1 MTTKQFTVCG
11 TSKLNGE
18 YKVRFANDSL
28 RIKVLAKHGHED
40 INLVELDK
48 PMTKLDAVKFIQG
61 LEPFAGKNEQAAIA
75 DYLER
80 KEEAPKAANK
90 DKPKKEVKK
99 PKAPV
104 KTPAKTKKATAKV
117 EAVVTE
123 TGAPAVEPAKVA
135 ATADEDAPF

>member
-1 MTTKQFTVCG
+1 MTNKKFAVCG
-11 TSKLNGE
+11 TSKLNGS

-40 INLVELDK
+40 INLVELEE

-61 LEPFAGKNEQAAIA
+61 LELFAGKNEQAAIA
-75 DYLER
+75 DYLDR
-80 KEEAPKAANK
+80 KDEKTPKAANK

-99 PKAPV
+99 PK
-104 KTPAKTKKATAKV
+104 KAKQPKKATAKV

-123 TGAPAVEPAKVA
+123 TGAPVVEPAKVK
-135 ATADEDAPF
+135 ATADEEAPF